1 MTPPVHHPHF
11 HPKALAAALIA
22 ALAVTACQEPT
33 GTGMLEAPDRIMA
46 NSHGAFTQSTGMYRI
61 PYANGT
67 NLTVT
72 RDHHDHTPP
81 DRIDMGAGV
90 GTPVVAAATGVIR
103 GIVDNHGRAPNAG
116 DGVDINGNA
125 QLDSLEHSCGNNDPA
140 NTVVGGC
147 VAYNNYVWI
156 EHANGEWTKYTHL
169 GTGTVQLPPPFGF
182 GWSVGDTIL
191 AGQTIGLESDIGQ
204 ATSNSGNP
212 AYHLHH
218 EVAIPN
224 TPGTPLTWGSGGIFN
239 NGSNV
244 VPRVCGIPN
253 NLYVSGQSYT
263 ANPCVNAPPVA
274 DAGGPYVVDEGSPL
288 VLDGSGSV
296 DPDGLPLTYRWTPGD
311 GLDDSTIVSPTFMAG
326 DETLVNITLTVFDQ
340 VESLSASD
348 NTTITVNNVAP
359 VVTIDP
365 AQVLVIE
372 EGGTVTVTA
381 EFTDAGWLDTHVAAV
396 DWGVPPGHAGTEIS
410 APAIEILEAGGPG
423 TPRRGRV
430 TASYR
435 YGDNDSGAG
444 FTIEVTVTDDDGAAG
459 SDSFSL
465 TVGNIDPDVAMDP
478 AGTVLL
484 NGVPTVVATEGEEVA
499 FASQTDDAGSD
510 DLTLAW
516 DWDDG
521 SSNSRTTLVNPP
533 AADPNPSPTVQPRS
547 ELDQVAHTFGA
558 ACLYAVTFTATD
570 DDAGESE
577 ASLDVVI
584 TGTADQVRSSGYW
597 GAEYS
602 LTKNPDHTPAR
613 LACYIDI
620 VNHVSAVFSEARAL
634 ATLADAADILKS
646 NGSGGDADEIFD
658 VQLLAAWL
666 NFANGSY
673 GLDELVDTDGDGL
686 ADASFLSVMQEAEA
700 LRTDAGRTRAAMMA
714 MKDIL
719 DRLNN
724 AG

>member
-1 MTPPVHHPHF
+1 
-11 HPKALAAALIA
+11 
-22 ALAVTACQEPT
+22 
-33 GTGMLEAPDRIMA
+33 
-46 NSHGAFTQSTGMYRI
+46 
-61 PYANGT
+61 
-67 NLTVT
+67 
-72 RDHHDHTPP
+72 
-81 DRIDMGAGV
+81 
-90 GTPVVAAATGVIR
+90 
-103 GIVDNHGRAPNAG
+103 
-116 DGVDINGNA
+116 
-125 QLDSLEHSCGNNDPA
+125 
-140 NTVVGGC
+140 
-147 VAYNNYVWI
+147 
-156 EHANGEWTKYTHL
+156 
-169 GTGTVQLPPPFGF
+169 
-182 GWSVGDTIL
+182 
-191 AGQTIGLESDIGQ
+191 
-204 ATSNSGNP
+204 
-212 AYHLHH
+212 
-218 EVAIPN
+218 
-224 TPGTPLTWGSGGIFN
+224 
-239 NGSNV
+239 
-244 VPRVCGIPN
+244 
-253 NLYVSGQSYT
+253 
-263 ANPCVNAPPVA
+263 
-274 DAGGPYVVDEGSPL
+274 
-288 VLDGSGSV
+288 
-296 DPDGLPLTYRWTPGD
+296 
-311 GLDDSTIVSPTFMAG
+311 
-326 DETLVNITLTVFDQ
+326 
-340 VESLSASD
+340 
-348 NTTITVNNVAP
+348 
-359 VVTIDP
+359 
-365 AQVLVIE
+365 
-372 EGGTVTVTA
+372 
-381 EFTDAGWLDTHVAAV
+381 
-396 DWGVPPGHAGTEIS
+396 
-410 APAIEILEAGGPG
+410 
-423 TPRRGRV
+423 
-430 TASYR
+430 
-435 YGDNDSGAG
+435 
-444 FTIEVTVTDDDGAAG
+444 
-459 SDSFSL
+459 
-465 TVGNIDPDVAMDP
+465 
-478 AGTVLL
+478 VLL

-521 SSNSRTTLVNPP
+521 SSDSRTTLVNPP